1 VSGGKN
7 ADANIKV
14 RVKTGS
20 QGVAGAALTLT
31 VTTAKGVV
39 KNLTGTAAAD
49 GTASVK
55 MPLDQSDKGTYQ
67 VQVTASSNGAT
78 GTASTTFTVR

>member
-1 VSGGKN
+1 
-7 ADANIKV
+7 
-14 RVKTGS
+14 
-20 QGVAGAALTLT
+20 
-31 VTTAKGVV
+31 V